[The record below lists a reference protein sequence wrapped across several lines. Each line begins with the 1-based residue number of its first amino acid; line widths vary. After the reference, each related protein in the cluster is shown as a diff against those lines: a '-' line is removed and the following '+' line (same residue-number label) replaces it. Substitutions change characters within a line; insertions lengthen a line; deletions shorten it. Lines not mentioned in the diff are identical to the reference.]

1 MSTSNAAGRF
11 EEDPLLE
18 NSRTMESSR
27 VKRVS
32 YSARS
37 HVQVIF
43 QMYGSVL
50 PQVLPFC
57 LTNVAWTLLIN
68 FMKIYGVLDITFQ
81 SIVGHQFMGFLVS
94 FLVVSRCNIS
104 YHRFM
109 EMRRYL
115 SEAYRSCREL
125 NQFACIYTLDATTP
139 MAQAWR
145 REIAFRTI
153 IMLRV
158 TMEALHRSSMTMA
171 MQEEEQLPEEV
182 NVLPAGQ
189 HYQRVR
195 SFAHNAEQSML
206 EKNFRAPVM
215 LSFNLREIIMSHQVP
230 LGYKLQVNEYR
241 DLLGFVTSYMSAY
254 HGFKV
259 LVFTPYPFPLAQMTR
274 IFIFFWVY
282 SLPLV
287 LVESLKS
294 IYDCIVLIFF
304 ITFGFLGIEYVSMS
318 LDDPFGSDDPNDFD
332 DEGMAQVVYED
343 IYLVL
348 YKTDGAASVEE
359 LRKRVLIRYLQGS
372 ALQNYQDDIM
382 QDGFWERKALF

>member
-1 MSTSNAAGRF
+1 M
-11 EEDPLLE
+11 
-18 NSRTMESSR
+18 
-27 VKRVS
+27 KRVS
-32 YSARS
+32 YSAHS
-37 HVQVIF
+37 HVQVMF

-57 LTNVAWTLLIN
+57 LTNVAWTFLIN
-68 FMKIYGVLDITFQ
+68 FMKTKGILDITFQ
-81 SIVGHQFMGFLVS
+81 SMSGHQFMGIMVS

-115 SEAYRSCREL
+115 SEAFRSCREL
-125 NQFACIYTLDATTP
+125 NQFACIYTMNATTP
-139 MAQAWR
+139 LAQAWR

-153 IMLRV
+153 VMLRV
-158 TMEALHRSSMTMA
+158 TMEALHGSSTTRA
-171 MQEEEQLPEEV
+171 MQQEGEQLPDEI
-182 NVLPAGQ
+182 NRLPAGK
-189 HYQRVR
+189 HYQRLR
-195 SFAHNAEQSML
+195 SYAHNAEQSTL
-206 EKNFRAPVM
+206 EKNFRAPIV
-215 LSFNLREIIMSHQVP
+215 LSYNLRETIMSHEAP

-241 DLLGFVTSYMSAY
+241 DLLGFVTSYMSAF

-287 LVESLKS
+287 LVEQLKS
-294 IYDCIVLIFF
+294 IYDCVMLVFF

-318 LDDPFGSDDPNDFD
+318 LDDPFGADDPNDFD
-332 DEGMAQVVYED
+332 NEAMAEVVYED
-343 IYLVL
+343 IYLFL
-348 YKTDGAASVEE
+348 YKMDGAASVEE

-372 ALQNYQDDIM
+372 ALQNYQSEVL
-382 QDGFWERKALF
+382 QDEFWERKPDVLQDVFSERKPSL